1 MLLSTTLIALGFDAG
16 SRTLGWAALRF
27 DPGGAVYLDSG
38 TIEIGHV
45 IARAAP
51 MVIATAAG
59 PRVHRNETA
68 LDDVDLARLA
78 GELAALRARFPA
90 ELVVVECVRKV
101 KPRPGMGSS
110 MATHLACG
118 SHVAGEVC
126 GTFRAAGARV
136 VTLTY
141 EQGRQA
147 LRLPLG
153 ATAAEQRGDLRR
165 RVEGW
170 PERGGDVH
178 GRDAGLVLLAAV
190 AIERGALLAAAA

>member
-1 MLLSTTLIALGFDAG
+1 MIALGFDAG
-16 SRTLGWAALRF
+16 SRSLGWAALRF
-27 DPGGAVYLDSG
+27 DAGRAVYLDGG

-45 IARAAP
+45 VLRAEPLVIGTAR
-51 MVIATAAG
+51 G
-59 PRVHRNETA
+59 PRVHRNETE
-68 LDDVDLARLA
+68 LDDADLARLA

-90 ELVVVECVRKV
+90 ELVVVECVRRV

-126 GTFRAAGARV
+126 GTSRAAGARV

-141 EQGRQA
+141 ERA
-147 LRLPLG
+147 RVLLRLPLG
-153 ATAAEQRGDLRR
+153 ATAAEQRADLRR
-165 RVEGW
+165 RVQGW

-178 GRDAGLVLLAAV
+178 GRDAALVLLAAFEV
-190 AIERGALLAAAA
+190 RASMPQAA